1 MRRLLLVLCMT
12 LCAPALAAP
21 SDDALVEVVRARE
34 AEVLAH
40 LQVADPVRYRTLVAL
55 KQEDP
60 RAYLRALLITA
71 AGEDRP
77 PPNDA
82 VRAELARVDAL
93 RQRYPGG
100 LSALP
105 ASEQQ
110 AVRAELR
117 EVAGRIFALKQ
128 ADRQRR
134 VAELRQMVERL
145 QAEVAQREVERD
157 ALIEAWVERVLA
169 GGAGL

>member
-1 MRRLLLVLCMT
+1 MRGLILVFCLA
-12 LCAPALAAP
+12 LSAPSLAAP
-21 SDDALVEVVRARE
+21 PDDAFVEVVRARE

-40 LQVADPVRYRTLVAL
+40 LQVADPVRYRTLVDL
-55 KQEDP
+55 KAQDP
-60 RAYLRALLITA
+60 RAYLRALLLTG

-82 VRAELARVDAL
+82 IRAELGKVDAL

-100 LSALP
+100 LVGLSAT
-105 ASEQQ
+105 EQQ
-110 AVRAELR
+110 AVRVELR
-117 EVAGRIFALKQ
+117 EIAGRIFVLKQ
-128 ADRQRR
+128 AERQRR
-134 VAELRQMVERL
+134 VIELRQMVERL

-157 ALIEAWVERVLA
+157 ALIDAWVERVLA